1 MNKELCHA
9 AIAQLS
15 AERAEFL
22 DQAYSEN
29 ASLRAAVEALWRST
43 KRRGLF
49 NVTPQDVKSLDEDRN
64 ATMECDVAGERES
77 RREGRA
83 YFQFRQGDA

>member
-43 KRRGLF
+43 KRPGAF
-49 NVTPQDVKSLDEDRN
+49 
-64 ATMECDVAGERES
+64 
-77 RREGRA
+77 
-83 YFQFRQGDA
+83 